1 MRARLSLVI
10 PVLLAAFALSACADA
25 PTQID
30 EGSAGAQF
38 AKGGSKNRGEA
49 PSDEISIVQLGKI
62 LFETKK
68 LSVKGNQSCQTC
80 HEPAMGFA
88 GAVGVREMGSV
99 IEGSVEDRFG
109 DRRPPSAAYAS
120 LAPLYTGGNNPSGG
134 NFWDGRATGHLL
146 GNPAADQ
153 ALGPFLNPN
162 EQALPDMA
170 CVAYRIISDA
180 TLFAAY
186 NGVWNDGSVGI
197 AFPDDADITCDTP
210 AALEGQSVSLGLS
223 GTDLSNA
230 ELLYH
235 NVARSIAA
243 FEASLNTFS
252 ARFDSGQLND
262 QEARGQKLFSSKG
275 KCHQCHD
282 TKGSFAD
289 FRYHNLGVPK
299 NPSNPVYHYGPAA
312 FDPGLGGITGNSS
325 HLGKFR
331 TPTLRNVALGEFNG
345 RTYMHNGAFVSLK
358 QIIDFYSTR
367 DVTRVCTPQEIA
379 TLDIA
384 QYGNFT
390 TVEGKPAAGCWPP
403 PEYPQNLDT
412 RNMGRLGLTEQEID
426 DIVAFMKALTD
437 Q

>member
-10 PVLLAAFALSACADA
+10 PVLIAAFVLSSCADA

-30 EGSAGAQF
+30 DSATAQF

-49 PSDEISIVQLGKI
+49 PSDEISIVELGKI
-62 LFETKK
+62 LFETEE
-68 LSVKGNQSCQTC
+68 LSVNRNQSCRTC
-80 HEPAMGFA
+80 HEPSMGFA
-88 GAVGVREMGSV
+88 GAVRANEEGSV
-99 IEGSVEDRFG
+99 IEGSVAGRFG
-109 DRRPPSAAYAS
+109 DRRPPSAAYAT

-134 NFWDGRATGHLL
+134 NFWDGRATGRLL

-170 CVAYRIISDA
+170 CVAYRIVSNAELLDA
-180 TLFAAY
+180 Y
-186 NGVWNDGSVGI
+186 DDVWKDGSVNI
-197 AFPDDADITCDTP
+197 TFPGDATTTCNTP
-210 AALEGQSVSLGLS
+210 ASLNGQSVSLGLA
-223 GTDLSNA
+223 GTHLANA
-230 ELLYH
+230 ETVYH

-252 ARFDSGQLND
+252 ARFDSGQLNG

-289 FRYHNLGVPK
+289 FRFHNLGVPL
-299 NPSNPVYHYGPAA
+299 NPANPVYNYTSGK
-312 FDPGLGGITGNSS
+312 FDPGLGGITGNAA

-331 TPTLRNVALGEFNG
+331 TPTLRNVALGEGAG

-358 QIIDFYSTR
+358 QVIDFYSTR
-367 DVTRVCTPQEIA
+367 DVTRVCTPAEIA
-379 TLDIA
+379 ALEIG
-384 QYGNFT
+384 QYGNYSA
-390 TVEGKPAAGCWPP
+390 VAGKPAAGCWPP
-403 PEYPQNLDT
+403 SEYPLNLDT

-426 DIVAFMKALTD
+426 DIVAFMRALTD

>member
-1 MRARLSLVI
+1 MRVRLSLVI
-10 PVLLAAFALSACADA
+10 PVLIAAFALSACADA
-25 PTQID
+25 PTQIE

-38 AKGGSKNRGEA
+38 AKGGSKGRGET
-49 PSDEISIVQLGKI
+49 PSDEISIVQLGEI
-62 LFETKK
+62 LFRTTE
-68 LSVKGNQSCQTC
+68 LSVNRNQSCQTC
-80 HEPAMGFA
+80 HEPSMGFA
-88 GAVGVREMGSV
+88 GAVGATERGSV
-99 IEGSVEDRFG
+99 IQGSVAGRFG
-109 DRRPPSAAYAS
+109 DRRPPSSAYAS
-120 LAPLYTGGNNPSGG
+120 LAPLFTGGNNPSGG
-134 NFWDGRATGHLL
+134 NFWDGRATGRVL

-153 ALGPFLNPN
+153 AMGPFINPN

-170 CVAYRIISDA
+170 CVAFRIINNTALLDA
-180 TLFAAY
+180 Y
-186 NGVWNDGSVGI
+186 DDVWKDGSI
-197 AFPDDADITCDTP
+197 NITFPGNAATVCNTP
-210 AALEGQSVSLGLS
+210 APLDGGIVTVGLS
-223 GTDLSNA
+223 GTSLDNA
-230 ELLYH
+230 TTVYH

-252 ARFDSGQLND
+252 AKFDRGQLTA

-289 FRYHNLGVPK
+289 FRFHNLGVPK
-299 NPSNPVYHYGPAA
+299 NPSNPVYDYSTND
-312 FDPGLGGITGNSS
+312 FDPGLGGVTGNSA

-358 QIIDFYSTR
+358 QVIDFYSTR
-367 DVTRVCTPQEIA
+367 DVTRVCTAQEIA
-379 TLDIA
+379 ALDIA

-390 TVEGKPAAGCWPP
+390 TVAGKPAAGCWPP
-403 PEYPQNLDT
+403 SEYPQNLDT

-426 DIVAFMKALTD
+426 DIVAFMRALTD

>member
-10 PVLLAAFALSACADA
+10 PVLLAALALSACADA

-30 EGSAGAQF
+30 EESAGAQF

-99 IEGSVEDRFG
+99 IEGSVEGRFG

-134 NFWDGRATGHLL
+134 NFWDGRATGRIL

-170 CVAYRIISDA
+170 CVAYRIIGDA

-186 NGVWNDGSVGI
+186 EGVWNDGSV
-197 AFPDDADITCDTP
+197 DITFPSGAATTCGTP
-210 AALEGQSVSLGLS
+210 AVLIGPSASLELT
-223 GTDLSNA
+223 GTNFANA

-243 FEASLNTFS
+243 FEASLNAFS
-252 ARFDSGQLND
+252 ARFDSGQLNA

-289 FRYHNLGVPK
+289 FRFHNLGVPK
-299 NPSNPVYHYGPAA
+299 NPANPVYNYTTVG
-312 FDPGLGGITGNSS
+312 FDPGLGGVTGNAA

-331 TPTLRNVALGEFNG
+331 TPTLRNVALGEFGG

-367 DVTRVCTPQEIA
+367 DVTRVCTPSEIA

-390 TVEGKPAAGCWPP
+390 TVADKPAAGCWPP
-403 PEYPQNLDT
+403 SEYPQNLDT